1 MKGYFSEYQPGHL
14 KGLTPH
20 KGAGEGQ
27 GRKKLSI
34 MPTSWKP
41 SITSAVTVPIR
52 ITAIVI
58 RERLSG
64 SECQF
69 KSNDCLAKM
78 ALSVLRYD

>member
-1 MKGYFSEYQPGHL
+1 
-14 KGLTPH
+14 
-20 KGAGEGQ
+20 
-27 GRKKLSI
+27 